1 LLSSVIITVFARISV
16 FDEFRDVLRDR
27 TLFARLIASSFATI
41 MVLKFFSIIITGF
54 ADIPLFY
61 KESYIF
67 CIGAF

>member
-1 LLSSVIITVFARISV
+1 MLSSVIITDFANISV
-16 FDEFRDVLRDR
+16 FDEFRNVLGDR
-27 TLFARLIASSFATI
+27 TLIAHFISSTFATI